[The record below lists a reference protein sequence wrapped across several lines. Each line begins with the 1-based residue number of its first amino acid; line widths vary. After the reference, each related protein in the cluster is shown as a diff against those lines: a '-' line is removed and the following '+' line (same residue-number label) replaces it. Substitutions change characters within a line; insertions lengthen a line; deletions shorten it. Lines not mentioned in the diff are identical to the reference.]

1 MKIKQVA
8 INLKCHPKIVLNNL
22 ENINAELIKLNINQS
37 ERLIKLNETAKR
49 QIELFKNNNSIK
61 KIEKY

>member
-1 MKIKQVA
+1 MKIKRVA

-22 ENINAELIKLNINQS
+22 ENINAELKKLNINQS

-61 KIEKY
+61 KIE